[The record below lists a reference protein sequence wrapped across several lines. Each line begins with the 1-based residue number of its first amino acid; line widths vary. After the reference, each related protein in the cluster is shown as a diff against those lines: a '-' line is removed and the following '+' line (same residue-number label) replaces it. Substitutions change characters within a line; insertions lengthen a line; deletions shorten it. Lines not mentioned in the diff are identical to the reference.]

1 MIMIIQSLFEI
12 IIIML
17 LGITL
22 FMMGCMGLYWIAE
35 IITGLFDKE
44 K

>member
-1 MIMIIQSLFEI
+1 MIMIIKSLLE